1 MSMEEDDVQAHLKAS
16 IWDTVSELV
25 DQETKGLG
33 ISATPTFIAALVQLV
48 FDQLLS
54 VGEDLKAFADHA
66 GRRTI
71 VPDDMFM
78 VTRKNGQLT
87 ELLKNHYSLLLSE
100 KKGRQEEEYHEAH
113 GHSSYKDNQDRK
125 LEDSTVVDSRKK
137 STENNRGDFDD
148 DSDEFDDDLDLE
160 PIQRPSKR

>member
-1 MSMEEDDVQAHLKAS
+1 M
-16 IWDTVSELV
+16 W
-25 DQETKGLG
+25 
-33 ISATPTFIAALVQLV
+33 
-48 FDQLLS
+48 
-54 VGEDLKAFADHA
+54 
-66 GRRTI
+66 
-71 VPDDMFM
+71 
-78 VTRKNGQLT
+78 
-87 ELLKNHYSLLLSE
+87 SE